1 MTYAL
6 WLLSVALVG
15 VGLAGTVLPALPGI
29 PLILSGLVVGAY
41 VDNFERVTLPTILV
55 LVILTVVGFAI
66 DYFAALLGAKRAGA
80 SRLALVGA
88 ALGTLLG
95 FALGIVGFL
104 FGPFLG
110 AAVGELV
117 ARQDLLRAG
126 KVGFQTWIG
135 MLIGSAAKVAI
146 AFTMVGIFVG
156 AYLWWN

>member
-1 MTYAL
+1 MSYAL
-6 WLLSVALVG
+6 WLLSIALVG

-41 VDNFERVTLPTILV
+41 IDNFERVTLPTILV
-55 LVILTVVGFAI
+55 LIILTVVGFAI
-66 DYFAALLGAKRAGA
+66 EYVAAMLGAKRAGA

-95 FALGIVGFL
+95 FPLGIVGFL

-110 AAVGELV
+110 AAIGEFIE
-117 ARQDLLRAG
+117 RQDLLRAG
-126 KVGFQTWIG
+126 TVGFKTWIG

-146 AFTMVGIFVG
+146 AFTMVGIFAG